1 VNEVPPP
8 APSTFPLTVRPVAE
22 TPEKS
27 SSDRQ
32 PPQERSQRAPAEQ
45 TAVGPGPGHT
55 DPAVRLSET
64 IARLQPGSR
73 LEIQTAGTNQDGQRL
88 IRSDIGQFI
97 IDAGQNLERSVRYQV
112 EIIST
117 GTSIRAAVVA
127 ADGKAVTD
135 RLEILL
141 RPALTG
147 QSAITPT
154 YKPGPGARLLNT
166 GEAAGQLTHQL
177 TSKLL
182 AAPEIQIGN
191 QLNALLLTRQNEPGA
206 LPTPIIAGSSLVIR
220 VLDISTP
227 TAIGAAQP
235 ATLQQGT
242 HGPIASRANAPPPP
256 GAPQVSPGGRSSP
269 LNRALEVAQLFR
281 GDRPVNLPKGVHPHQ
296 AAPGLTA
303 SSPKNPQA
311 TAATVATGIKG
322 APIAVAKA
330 GIAPGT
336 PGSIITGIVVI
347 SAQDTT
353 KSSPATGVQ
362 KAGSTTAATSLLVR
376 TPIGLVR
383 LNASDELPIGST
395 IALEVVSARSPEEIQ
410 AQEVKAPVLN
420 LAATWPVLDEVM
432 ETLAA
437 TDPALAAQTAL
448 RALPAATPRLGP
460 TLLFFAAA
468 LNLGDART
476 WLGQTASAALEKA
489 GRHDLLRRLGS
500 DFSRIRRASEEP
512 TTREPASSEWR
523 PTVFP
528 FLDGGAVRP
537 LTVFT
542 RHGNQRGDRDG
553 ARETRFVLDV
563 DLSALGPVQFDGLV
577 RKSNFDLVVRSQK
590 AFPEPM
596 RDDIRRLFREAVDH
610 THLEGG
616 IQFQTTNRFPVSPKD
631 DYLRTRGHAADTMI
645 V

>member
-1 VNEVPPP
+1 MNEVPPP
-8 APSTFPLTVRPVAE
+8 TPATFLQTVRPVAE
-22 TPEKS
+22 TPEKP

-32 PPQERSQRAPAEQ
+32 HPQEKSQQAPTEQ
-45 TAVGPGPGHT
+45 TAVGTDPGHT

-64 IARLQPGSR
+64 IARLQPGAQ
-73 LEIQTAGTNQDGQRL
+73 LEIQTAGTDQAGRPL

-97 IDAGQNLERSVRYQV
+97 IDTGQNLKPSVRYLV

-117 GTSIRAAVVA
+117 GTEIQAAIVA
-127 ADGKAVTD
+127 ANGKAVTD
-135 RLEILL
+135 RPEILL
-141 RPALTG
+141 RPALAG
-147 QSAITPT
+147 QSAITST
-154 YKPGPGARLLNT
+154 YKPGPGALLLKT
-166 GEAAGQLTHQL
+166 EGEAGPLTHQL
-177 TSKLL
+177 TPKPLV
-182 AAPEIQIGN
+182 APDIQIGH
-191 QLNALLLTRQNEPGA
+191 QLNAVLITRQNEPGA
-206 LPTPIIAGSSLVIR
+206 LPTPITAGSSIVIR
-220 VLDISTP
+220 VLDISIP
-227 TAIGAAQP
+227 TAISAARA
-235 ATLQQGT
+235 ATSQQGT
-242 HGPIASRANAPPPP
+242 HGPIASRAGATPHP
-256 GAPQVSPGGRSSP
+256 GSTQVLLAGRSSP

-281 GDRPVNLPKGVHPHQ
+281 GDRSISPPKGIHPHQ
-296 AAPGLTA
+296 AALGLTA
-303 SSPKNPQA
+303 SSPKNPRA

-336 PGSIITGIVVI
+336 PGSVITGIVVI

-353 KSSPATGVQ
+353 KPNTASGAQNT
-362 KAGSTTAATSLLVR
+362 GSTTAATSLLLR

-383 LNASDELPIGST
+383 LNASDKLPIGAT
-395 IALEVVSARSPEEIQ
+395 VALEVVSARSPEEIQ
-410 AQEVKAPVLN
+410 VQEIKAPVLN
-420 LAATWPVLDEVM
+420 LAASWPVLDEVM

-512 TTREPASSEWR
+512 TSREPASSEWR

-528 FLDGGAVRP
+528 FLYGGSIRP

-542 RHGNQRGDRDG
+542 RHGNNRDDGDSPQD
-553 ARETRFVLDV
+553 TRFVLNV

-577 RKSNFDLVVRSQK
+577 RKNNFDLVVRSQK
-590 AFPEPM
+590 AFSELM
-596 RDDIRRLFREAVDH
+596 RDDIRRLFREAIEP
-610 THLEGG
+610 TQLEGG